1 MAVKTSRARRAVGV
15 AGIAASCV
23 LGLVIAPTVA
33 YADPAADKA
42 AVQQQIIQTQ
52 HEVEEIAEQYND
64 AKIELGEL
72 NEAKKAAQ
80 AAVDAADAAVKV
92 EQAKVASTG
101 ASMYKS
107 PVLSDVTTIMTA
119 TTPQEIIDKLN
130 TLALITAHY
139 GDTVE
144 AFTARQSVATAAAA
158 DAEKAAA
165 TAAATEQQLAAKKA
179 EIESK
184 LPALE
189 AQLAALSETERA
201 AVFAQA
207 GGHAQQGSAAQSTVQ
222 TVNAGSGGS
231 STAQGAVDA
240 ALSRVGMPYK
250 WAAAGPSSFDCSGL
264 TMWAYAQVGISLPHS
279 SSAQASSGT
288 AVPLSA
294 VAPGDIL
301 WMPGHV
307 GMYIGNGQVVHAPT
321 SGDVVKVVSMGSMS
335 WQKAV
340 RIA

>member
-1 MAVKTSRARRAVGV
+1 MAVKTSRVRRAVGT
-15 AGIAASCV
+15 AGIAGSFV
-23 LGLVIAPTVA
+23 LGLIVAPTVA

-42 AVQQQIIQTQ
+42 AVHQQIIQTQ

-64 AKIELGEL
+64 AKIKLAEL
-72 NEAKKAAQ
+72 NEAKKSAQ
-80 AAVDAADAAVKV
+80 AAADAADAALQAEQVKI
-92 EQAKVASTG
+92 ARTG

-107 PVLSDVTTIMTA
+107 PTLSDATTIMTA

-130 TLALITAHY
+130 TLTLITAYY
-139 GDTVE
+139 GDTV
-144 AFTARQSVATAAAA
+144 AGFKARQSAASATVAEAEKATEAAAA
-158 DAEKAAA
+158 K
-165 TAAATEQQLAAKKA
+165 EQELAAKKA

-189 AQLAALSETERA
+189 SQLAALSDAERA

-207 GGHAQQGSAAQSTVQ
+207 GGHAQEGSSAQPTVQ
-222 TVNAGSGGS
+222 TVNAGTGGS

-250 WAAAGPSSFDCSGL
+250 WAAAGPTAFDCSGL
-264 TMWAYAQVGISLPHS
+264 TMWAYAQVGVSLPHS

-288 AVPLSA
+288 SVPLSA

-321 SGDVVKVVSMGSMS
+321 SGDVVKVVAVGSMS